1 MLGKEFAYTM
11 RDGTVVGIDVEFDPE
26 DVMSYLPNDDEPM
39 SWDRINEMSRNLLR
53 YGTVDSPESDVTYQM

>member
-39 SWDRINEMSRNLLR
+39 SWDRINEMSRNLYLLTPITYPRCLFR
-53 YGTVDSPESDVTYQM
+53 Y